1 MTSAARKLLDE
12 LLELPEAEQIE
23 VASEVLARVENL
35 DPEWEAAWL
44 EELERRSAKFKAEP
58 HSATSWPDVRG
69 EILRGMSNS

>member
-1 MTSAARKLLDE
+1 MSNRTSGGLRSAK
-12 LLELPEAEQIE
+12 EQIE

-44 EELERRSAKFKAEP
+44 EELERRSAKLNTDP
-58 HSATSWPDVRG
+58 HSAASWPEVRG